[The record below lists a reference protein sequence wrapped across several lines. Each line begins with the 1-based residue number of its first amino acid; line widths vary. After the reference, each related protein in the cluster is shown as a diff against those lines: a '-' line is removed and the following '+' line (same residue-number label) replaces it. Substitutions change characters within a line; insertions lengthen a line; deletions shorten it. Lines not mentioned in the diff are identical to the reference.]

1 MTSIRKSI
9 IFMLIHLTI
18 VFNLERFDYS
28 TQNVI
33 DIQTFV
39 YVLIIAM
46 VVMTLAIRPLQRI
59 SLYVSLMGWLVV
71 YGGLK
76 LLLFNS
82 RPILGDLFTYLTAL
96 ELAIIAITV
105 FLISDLSQTLHDFED
120 VIDKV
125 TIPRLGQRV
134 LRMREAG
141 EEIKTE
147 FIRSRRHS
155 RPLSVLVVNVNTETP
170 AFNLEKT
177 VREIQRNMLLRY
189 LASSLS
195 KILSK
200 EARRTDLI
208 VEKNDERGFVMLC
221 PETTA
226 EGTLILAERIQ
237 QIATDQL
244 GIKLDYGIA
253 SFPDEAL
260 TFDELLQRAQENLM
274 EEKPDVLPFDSA
286 EDEAEEVKTR

>member
-1 MTSIRKSI
+1 MTSLRKSI

-39 YVLIIAM
+39 YVLIIGLVAA
-46 VVMTLAIRPLQRI
+46 TLAIRPLQRI
-59 SLYVSLMGWLVV
+59 TVYVSLVGWLAIYAV
-71 YGGLK
+71 LK
-76 LLLFNS
+76 VSLFNT
-82 RPILGDLFTYLTAL
+82 RPILGDMYTYLTVTEVAL
-96 ELAIIAITV
+96 ITITV
-105 FLISDLSQTLHDFED
+105 FLTHDLSRTLHDFED

-134 LRMREAG
+134 LRMKEAG

-155 RPLSVLVVNVNTETP
+155 RPLSILLVNVDTNTPT
-170 AFNLEKT
+170 FNLEKT
-177 VREIQRNMLLRY
+177 VREIQRNMLSRY

-195 KILSK
+195 KIISK

-208 VEKNDERGFVMLC
+208 VEKDDERGFVMLC

-226 EGTLILAERIQ
+226 EGTIILAERIQ
-237 QIATDQL
+237 HLATAQL
-244 GIKLDYGIA
+244 GVRLDYGIA

-260 TFDELLQRAQENLM
+260 TFEELLQRAHEHM
-274 EEKPDVLPFDSA
+274 AEEKAEALPFNSPA
-286 EDEAEEVKTR
+286 VEAEEAKTR

>member
-1 MTSIRKSI
+1 MTSLRKSI

-39 YVLIIAM
+39 YVLII
-46 VVMTLAIRPLQRI
+46 TLIVLTLSIRPLQRI
-59 SLYVSLMGWLVV
+59 SLYVSLLSWMVV
-71 YGGLK
+71 YGVLK
-76 LLLFNS
+76 LIVFNT
-82 RPILGDLFTYLTAL
+82 RPILGDMFTYLTVTEVAL
-96 ELAIIAITV
+96 IAITV
-105 FLISDLSQTLHDFED
+105 FLAYDLSRTLNDFED
-120 VIDKV
+120 VIEKV

-147 FIRSRRHS
+147 FIRSRRHN
-155 RPLSVLVVNVNTETP
+155 RPLSVLLVNVNTDTP
-170 AFNLEKT
+170 TFNLEKT
-177 VREIQRNMLLRY
+177 VREIQRNMMNRY

-208 VEKNDERGFVMLC
+208 VEKDDERGFVMLC

-226 EGTLILAERIQ
+226 EGTQILAERIQ
-237 QIATDQL
+237 QIATGHL
-244 GIKLDYGIA
+244 GVRLDYGIA

-260 TFDELLQRAQENLM
+260 TFDELLQRAQENLVGG
-274 EEKPDVLPFDSA
+274 KPDILPLDSSVV
-286 EDEAEEVKTR
+286 EAEEMKTR

>member
-1 MTSIRKSI
+1 MTSLRKSI

-28 TQNVI
+28 ARNVI

-39 YVLIIAM
+39 YVLVIAI
-46 VVMTLAIRPLQRI
+46 VVLTTALKPVQFFSIYSSAL
-59 SLYVSLMGWLVV
+59 GWLLI
-71 YGGLK
+71 YGVLK
-76 LLLFNS
+76 LTLFAT
-82 RPILGDLFTYLTAL
+82 RPILGEPYTYLTL
-96 ELAIIAITV
+96 TEMGIILITV
-105 FLISDLSQTLHDFED
+105 FLTYDLSRTLRDFEE

-125 TIPRLGQRV
+125 TVPRLGQRV
-134 LRMREAG
+134 LRMNEAV

-155 RPLSVLVVNVNTETP
+155 RPLSVLLVSVNTTVP
-170 AFNLEKT
+170 TFNLEKT
-177 VREIQRNMLLRY
+177 VRDIQRNMLMRY
-189 LASSLS
+189 VASSLS

-208 VEKNDERGFVMLC
+208 VEKDDERGFVMLC

-226 EGTLILAERIQ
+226 EGTFTLAERIQ
-237 QIATDQL
+237 QAAIEQL
-244 GIKLDYGIA
+244 GVQVDYGIA

-260 TFDELLQRAQENLM
+260 TFDELLQRAQENLKA
-274 EEKPDVLPFDSA
+274 EAVPLEPPAAEA
-286 EDEAEEVKTR
+286 EDRKVR